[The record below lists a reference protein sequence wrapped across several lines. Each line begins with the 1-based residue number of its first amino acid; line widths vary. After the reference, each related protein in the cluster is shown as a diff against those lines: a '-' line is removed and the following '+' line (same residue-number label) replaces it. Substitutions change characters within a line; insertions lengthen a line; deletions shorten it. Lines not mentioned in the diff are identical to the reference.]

1 MQATCGARILELGFE
16 DPEVAITACQLSLR
30 ELHGLPAIQEMFAVF
45 VKGALKSK
53 INKSERL
60 ENMMSVLFI
69 NLALYDFDTK
79 YCSKSRMRNLL
90 AWPGI
95 ELKAHPFHP
104 ILNAQEVMTKTST
117 IGESFQQLKAV
128 DIASNEN
135 LRSFAVNSDI
145 ILLYDDKITVIY
157 STGENKDVMF
167 PNTTEQKVFQH
178 GGSSVAV
185 DSDNNVYALRRRKVR
200 DENGDKY
207 HFVLYAFDE
216 NYNIKN
222 ICVLDFVRT
231 EIR

>member
-1 MQATCGARILELGFE
+1 
-16 DPEVAITACQLSLR
+16 
-30 ELHGLPAIQEMFAVF
+30 MFAVF
-45 VKGALKSK
+45 VKGGLKSK

-69 NLALYDFDTK
+69 NHALHDFGTK
-79 YCSKSRMRNLL
+79 YCSKSRNLL

-95 ELKAHPFHP
+95 ELKARPFHP

-128 DIASNEN
+128 DIASKEN
-135 LRSFAVNSDI
+135 LRSFAVNSNI

-185 DSDNNVYALRRRKVR
+185 DSDNNVYALRRR
-200 DENGDKY
+200 
-207 HFVLYAFDE
+207 
-216 NYNIKN
+216 
-222 ICVLDFVRT
+222 
-231 EIR
+231 